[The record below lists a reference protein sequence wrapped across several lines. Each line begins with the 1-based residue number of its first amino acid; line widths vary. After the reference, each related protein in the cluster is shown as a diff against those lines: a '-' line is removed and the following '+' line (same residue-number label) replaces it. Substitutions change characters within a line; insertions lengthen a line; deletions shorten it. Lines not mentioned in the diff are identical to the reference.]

1 MSEKSILSKGKKL
14 NDNEKDRICHA
25 NHVHPLASV
34 YDFSTKINYVLN
46 RIEMS
51 ESPVFKI
58 NLNFISNEPSL
69 DIKKKITEIISN
81 DCNSKSYRLKCATNV
96 YYHEKFDGTNIKNFS
111 LDVTIITV
119 NTYIESKEILYDNK
133 LRKHSDNSYN
143 PYKIEKYKSK
153 KSLLKGGAP
162 ICTGLKIIGL
172 SGIYYWPISNQIS
185 RSIGEHLIECIYT
198 RPATKQD
205 EIKNLYHEFQIPLA
219 KRSFIIRVIKY
230 EGYTKEAQINNILEK
245 SDAELLTLA
254 VGPPTPGYVISNNF
268 FKIIDK
274 KIFSKEIELRDVSV
288 LFNRMEAPTA
298 ITQNQI
304 KRFDDPDPN
313 PLARTIPQVDYNPI
327 TSAQLRAHVQT
338 ITLSV
343 EAIPGNIPSKR
354 NEINYFS
361 TNPLN
366 YKKQIEKYHIRNRF
380 LAHNGFNYTN
390 DDDAVDTWARK
401 FLIETGLDTNSYY
414 SYNYLHSYLHILDHI
429 PLLEPTVAPASI
441 WNINLRQLTE
451 YRNQFTY
458 PPVIDIV
465 SYQKCAERILNRNRG
480 APFINQIPYVP
491 PPALP
496 AVGHGPVPIGDI
508 SPASRE
514 RVLSGPYQLTPVAL
528 IEKRIQY
535 DTYAAADFNVHF
547 RYIKTFAAPSA
558 AAVAAAVSYRVNL
571 LPLDPG
577 NPIPVAPSGLPNDYY
592 PGLYL

>member
-1 MSEKSILSKGKKL
+1 MSEKSILLKEKKL
-14 NDNEKDRICHA
+14 NDNEKDRICYA

-34 YDFSTKINYVLN
+34 YDFSTKINYVIN
-46 RIEMS
+46 KINMS
-51 ESPVFKI
+51 ESSVFKI

-133 LRKHSDNSYN
+133 LRKHSDN
-143 PYKIEKYKSK
+143 PYKIEKYESK
-153 KSLLKGGAP
+153 KGLLKGGAP
-162 ICTGLKIIGL
+162 ICVGLKIIGQ
-172 SGIYYWPISNQIS
+172 SGMYYWPISNQIS

-198 RPATKQD
+198 RPATMQD
-205 EIKNLYHEFQIPLA
+205 EIKNLYHQFQIPLA
-219 KRSFIIRVIKY
+219 TLAKKSFIIRVIKC
-230 EGYTKEAQINNILEK
+230 EGYTAEDKINEILRK

-254 VGPPTPGYVISNNF
+254 VGPPTPGYVISDNF
-268 FKIIDK
+268 LKIIDK
-274 KIFSKEIELRDVSV
+274 NIFSKEIELRDVSV
-288 LFNRMEAPTA
+288 LFNRMEAPIAVTP
-298 ITQNQI
+298 NQI
-304 KRFDDPDPN
+304 RRFDDPN

-327 TSAQLRAHVQT
+327 SDAQLRSHVQT

-343 EAIPGNIPSKR
+343 EAIPGNIPSRR

-401 FLIETGLDTNSYY
+401 FLIETGLDTDSYY
-414 SYNYLHSYLHILDHI
+414 SYNYLHTYLHILDHL
-429 PLLEPTVAPASI
+429 PLLEPTVAPAGI
-441 WNINLRQLTE
+441 WKSNLDNLTT
-451 YRNQFTY
+451 YRDQFKY
-458 PPVIDIV
+458 PPIINIV
-465 SYQKCAERILNRNRG
+465 SYRKCAERILNRNRG

-496 AVGHGPVPIGDI
+496 DVGSGPVPYGDI
-508 SPASRE
+508 SPASRG
-514 RVLSGPYQLTPVAL
+514 RVLSGPYQLTPAAL

-535 DTYAAADFNVHF
+535 GTYAAADFNVHF
-547 RYIKTFAAPSA
+547 RYIITFAAPPA
-558 AAVAAAVSYRVNL
+558 AAVAAISNRVNL

-577 NPIPVAPSGLPNDYY
+577 NPIPIAPSGLPNDYY